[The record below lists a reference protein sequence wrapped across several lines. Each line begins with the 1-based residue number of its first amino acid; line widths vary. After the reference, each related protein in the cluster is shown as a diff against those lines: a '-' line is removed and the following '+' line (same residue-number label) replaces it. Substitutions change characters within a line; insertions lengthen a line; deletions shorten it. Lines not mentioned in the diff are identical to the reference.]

1 MVPDELHLAK
11 LAPALLS
18 VVIWKLQHTIV
29 TTKSLKQLHGWQI
42 VTLSRVHPFWWWG
55 AERKS
60 GWDPRHR

>member
-11 LAPALLS
+11 LASTLLS

-29 TTKSLKQLHGWQI
+29 TTKSLKQLHSWQI
-42 VTLSRVHPFWWWG
+42 VTLSQFNPFWWWR

-60 GWDPRHR
+60 GWNPRHR